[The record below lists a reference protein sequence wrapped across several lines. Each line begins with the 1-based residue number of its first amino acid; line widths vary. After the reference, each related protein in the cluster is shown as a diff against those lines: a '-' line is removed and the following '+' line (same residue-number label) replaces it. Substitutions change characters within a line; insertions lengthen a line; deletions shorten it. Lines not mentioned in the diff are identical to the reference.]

1 MKRIY
6 IKDKEEIIVL
16 LKAMGIAFLLVGM
29 IAFAVLGCLYGFD
42 KAHEIFFERG
52 IIGVVKIAHCI
63 FFFMLPG
70 VTTYVLCLIVGGD
83 IGFGSK
89 EEIKTMKKY
98 SKLTQF
104 AENCVYAH
112 ERAIQLMCISEEM
125 AKDEIAQEYKDSGDE
140 SLILEISKEF
150 AKYTKE
156 NITIDLDIGEVEETV
171 IMLNAIIE
179 CCEKHNWFEDE

>member
-1 MKRIY
+1 MRKIY
-6 IKDKEEIIVL
+6 IKSKNDL
-16 LKAMGIAFLLVGM
+16 LKLLGLMILMIFSIVDIVFSCKYGFLLVNGKIFDALEYIVAGG
-29 IAFAVLGCLYGFD
+29 IALLFIVSLVIAIVDGFYELGK
-42 KAHEIFFERG
+42 KA
-52 IIGVVKIAHCI
+52 
-63 FFFMLPG
+63 
-70 VTTYVLCLIVGGD
+70 
-83 IGFGSK
+83 IGFESK

-156 NITIDLDIGEVEETV
+156 NITINLDIGEVEETV